1 MNTRWYAAIVEVAR
15 LVRTCGMSLHYACRS
30 AAWQYDVDADQ
41 LYRELTQ

>member
-1 MNTRWYAAIVEVAR
+1 MNTPLYAAIREVTR
-15 LVRTCGMSLHYACRS
+15 LVTVCGMSLHYACRS